1 MPFALTGVL
10 FVLISAAASLNLLQ
24 MEARM
29 ASAMAKDTDINA
41 ADTALLYARADL
53 ARIVVFTSTAQSI
66 NSNPKKVICS

>member
-1 MPFALTGVL
+1 
-10 FVLISAAASLNLLQ
+10 
-24 MEARM
+24 
-29 ASAMAKDTDINA
+29 MAKNTDINA

>member
-1 MPFALTGVL
+1 MPFALKGML

-24 MEARM
+24 MDARM
-29 ASAMAKDTDINA
+29 ASAMARDTDINA

>member
-1 MPFALTGVL
+1 MPFALIRVL

-24 MEARM
+24 MDVRM
-29 ASAMAKDTDINA
+29 ALAMARDTDINA
-41 ADTALLYARADL
+41 AGTALLYARADL

>member
-24 MEARM
+24 MDARM
-29 ASAMAKDTDINA
+29 ASAMAKDIDINA
-41 ADTALLYARADL
+41 DDTALLYARADL

>member
-10 FVLISAAASLNLLQ
+10 FVLISAATSLNLLQ
-24 MEARM
+24 MDARM
-29 ASAMAKDTDINA
+29 ASAMAKNTDINA
-41 ADTALLYARADL
+41 ADTVLLYARGDL